1 MAIKRIRAPKTRNK
15 LAELVGSLPRSGM
28 TTSQII
34 SEFKSEHGDIVQ
46 SERQELLDIG
56 ISRVLMQI
64 AMRHSNATVNF
75 APDLFGKYGIQPMI
89 YVSTDTSNGV
99 ERVLKNV
106 ADITLI
112 EAERVISEFRKP
124 RKELSHPARELIKLV
139 ADFKKSSPAPT
150 ETIGRWWQR
159 KREGGPK

>member
-1 MAIKRIRAPKTRNK
+1 MAIKRIRTPKTRNK
-15 LAELVGSLPRSGM
+15 LAELVSNLPRSGM

-34 SEFKSEHGDIVQ
+34 SAFKSKHSDVVQ
-46 SERQELLDIG
+46 SELQELLDIG

-64 AMRHSNATVNF
+64 AMRHSNVTVNF
-75 APDLFGKYGIQPMI
+75 QPDLFGKYGIQPMM

-99 ERVLKNV
+99 ERVLKNSS
-106 ADITLI
+106 DITLS

-139 ADFKKSSPAPT
+139 TDFKKSSPTSA
-150 ETIGRWWQR
+150 ETIGQWWQR
-159 KREGGPK
+159 KRQGGPE